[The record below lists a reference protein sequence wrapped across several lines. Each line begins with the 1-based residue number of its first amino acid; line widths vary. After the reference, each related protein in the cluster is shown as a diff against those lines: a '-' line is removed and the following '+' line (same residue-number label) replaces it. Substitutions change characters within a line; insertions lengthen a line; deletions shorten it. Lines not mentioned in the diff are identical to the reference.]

1 MYIYIYAH
9 VDTLY
14 TCYLFY
20 YVFLSYYLFVEFG
33 QSMVHIRSQLKT
45 AVIKRF
51 FDIYRGANDI
61 TNEAAETEE
70 DWGDLG
76 ASQAYGPVNSHYGP
90 FFLKKTHLSK
100 IKNKI
105 SILSKA
111 NYFSFGQL
119 SFSPLFLF
127 IDVVYIYIRTRKYVY
142 YIYKQNIQ
150 IRIVNTYMSMH
161 LPNQEVPPTAKKV
174 DSENPL
180 RKNSRIAPSMACL

>member
-1 MYIYIYAH
+1 MCVNKKRVRCVECIYIYAH

-90 FFLKKTHLSK
+90 FF
-100 IKNKI
+100 
-105 SILSKA
+105 
-111 NYFSFGQL
+111 
-119 SFSPLFLF
+119 
-127 IDVVYIYIRTRKYVY
+127 
-142 YIYKQNIQ
+142 
-150 IRIVNTYMSMH
+150 
-161 LPNQEVPPTAKKV
+161 
-174 DSENPL
+174 
-180 RKNSRIAPSMACL
+180 